1 MNIEA
6 LHQGY
11 ELMKDKLDT
20 VNGDYLLEDS
30 EGTPHLYMIG
40 NDAIGLGA
48 ISAGSRFMAAY
59 QLRPLQKLWS
69 I

>member
-30 EGTPHLYMIG
+30 EVHHIYT
-40 NDAIGLGA
+40 
-48 ISAGSRFMAAY
+48 
-59 QLRPLQKLWS
+59 
-69 I
+69 